1 MRLDGTNVVRH
12 CKVLGS
18 GVLILCTAWPGS
30 VGARRVQPR
39 PKVTVTVSKSGSGT
53 GQVVSQPPGID
64 CGMDCIGE
72 YPQDTELEITAQPS
86 PDSTFDGWSGPC
98 SGTEPC
104 VVRVRAA
111 TQIEAKF
118 SVRPPPPKTPVPSP
132 TDAGR
137 GAVQADGPP
146 ASIAV
151 QAPSPTEARAL
162 RQLRVG
168 HNLIIAGDVIS
179 IVGDVGSGAGL
190 FINLANGFLG
200 DPTAQTVGVAFS
212 YAGAGVDAL
221 GFGLTASGYGVLHSA
236 AQRLG
241 RDPGRGLFAAGTTV
255 GALAFASL
263 GASIFLLSTNYYTDP
278 IRSGNIY
285 SVNGVAVLSCLAG
298 SGLLFAVSQTL
309 YNYDHHRLA
318 QALKGVYSF

>member
-118 SVRPPPPKTPVPSP
+118 SVGEYDIVVLSPK
-132 TDAGR
+132 G
-137 GAVQADGPP
+137 
-146 ASIAV
+146 
-151 QAPSPTEARAL
+151 
-162 RQLRVG
+162 
-168 HNLIIAGDVIS
+168 
-179 IVGDVGSGAGL
+179 IVGYLSDIARRTPW
-190 FINLANGFLG
+190 LASWSNK
-200 DPTAQTVGVAFS
+200 A
-212 YAGAGVDAL
+212 
-221 GFGLTASGYGVLHSA
+221 
-236 AQRLG
+236 
-241 RDPGRGLFAAGTTV
+241 
-255 GALAFASL
+255 
-263 GASIFLLSTNYYTDP
+263 
-278 IRSGNIY
+278 
-285 SVNGVAVLSCLAG
+285 
-298 SGLLFAVSQTL
+298 
-309 YNYDHHRLA
+309 
-318 QALKGVYSF
+318 